1 MKDREVKYMGYTYEV
16 QNWQGLLQQ
25 LVNYTSL
32 GYKKYCEVE
41 YPESKRE
48 RFSAIDGKII
58 AKYEADK
65 SKDQRSRLKKKGF
78 ANFVFMRWDKY
89 AWILQSPGVVRDDI
103 VYDDIFHSFT
113 VRPIEVRVGPETL
126 LMVGLFGRNG
136 GVSVKMSKETYREV
150 RAGLME
156 VACSGDRSRC
166 IGEFN
171 KLNGLPAWH
180 GIVEQKVRLA
190 EYLVKQARSHQMKL
204 SKRNLR
210 IYTRRK
216 VYPVWKDRERR
227 RI

>member
-16 QNWQGLLQQ
+16 ENWQGLLQQ

-32 GYKKYCEVE
+32 GYRKYCEVE
-41 YPESKRE
+41 YPERKRE
-48 RFSAIDGKII
+48 RFSTIDRKII
-58 AKYEADK
+58 AKYHADK

-78 ANFVFMRWDKY
+78 ANFVFFRWNRY
-89 AWILQSPGVVRDDI
+89 ACILQSPGVVRDDI
-103 VYDDIFHSFT
+103 VYDDTFHSIT
-113 VRPIEVRVGPETL
+113 GNPIEVRVGPETL
-126 LMVGLFGRNG
+126 LVVGLFGRNG
-136 GVSVKMSKETYREV
+136 GVSVKMSTETYRNV

-156 VACSGDRSRC
+156 ATYSGDRKRC

-180 GIVEQKVRLA
+180 GIVKQKVRLA

-204 SKRNLR
+204 SKRDLR

-216 VYPVWKDRERR
+216 VYPTWKDRERR

>member
-32 GYKKYCEVE
+32 GYTKYCEVE
-41 YPESKRE
+41 YPERKRG
-48 RFSAIDGKII
+48 RFSTIDRKII
-58 AKYEADK
+58 TKYQADK

-89 AWILQSPGVVRDDI
+89 VWILQSPGVVGDDI
-103 VYDDIFHSFT
+103 VYDDTFYSITGS
-113 VRPIEVRVGPETL
+113 PIEVRVGPETL
-126 LMVGLFGRNG
+126 LVAGLFGRNG
-136 GVSVKMSKETYREV
+136 GVSVKISKETYREV

-156 VACSGDRSRC
+156 VACSGDRNQC
-166 IGEFN
+166 IREFN

-204 SKRNLR
+204 SKQNLR

-216 VYPVWKDRERR
+216 VYPVWKDRERK

>member
-1 MKDREVKYMGYTYEV
+1 MGYTYEV
-16 QNWQGLLQQ
+16 ESWQGLLQQ

-32 GYKKYCEVE
+32 GYRKYCEME
-41 YPESKRE
+41 YPERKRGQ
-48 RFSAIDGKII
+48 FSAIDRKII
-58 AKYEADK
+58 AKYQADS

-78 ANFVFMRWDKY
+78 ANFVFFRWNRY
-89 AWILQSPGVVRDDI
+89 AWILQSPGVVRENI
-103 VYDDIFHSFT
+103 VYDDTFHSFT
-113 VRPIEVRVGPETL
+113 KRPIEVRVGPETL
-126 LMVGLFGRNG
+126 LIVGLFGRNN
-136 GVSVKMSKETYREV
+136 GVSVKMSKETYCNV

-156 VACSGDRSRC
+156 VAYSGDKNRC
-166 IGEFN
+166 VREFN

-190 EYLVKQARSHQMKL
+190 QYLVKQARSHQMKL
-204 SKRNLR
+204 SKKNLR

>member
-1 MKDREVKYMGYTYEV
+1 MGYTYEV

-32 GYKKYCEVE
+32 GYRKYCEVE
-41 YPESKRE
+41 YPERKRG
-48 RFSAIDGKII
+48 RFSAIDRKII
-58 AKYEADK
+58 AKYQADK
-65 SKDQRSRLKKKGF
+65 SKDQRSRLKKKGY
-78 ANFVFMRWDKY
+78 ANFVFMRWDNF

-103 VYDDIFHSFT
+103 VYDDVFHSMT
-113 VRPIEVRVGPETL
+113 GRSIDVRVGPEML
-126 LMVGLFGRNG
+126 LVVGLFGGNG
-136 GVSVKMSKETYREV
+136 GVSVKMSKETYRDV

-156 VACSGDRSRC
+156 VACSGDRNRC
-166 IGEFN
+166 VREFN

-190 EYLVKQARSHQMKL
+190 QYLVKQARSHQMKL
-204 SKRNLR
+204 SKRDLR

>member
-1 MKDREVKYMGYTYEV
+1 MGYTYEV

-32 GYKKYCEVE
+32 GYRKYCEME
-41 YPESKRE
+41 YPERKRG
-48 RFSAIDGKII
+48 RFSAIDRKII
-58 AKYEADK
+58 AKYHADK

-78 ANFVFMRWDKY
+78 ANFVFFRWNRY

-103 VYDDIFHSFT
+103 VYDDTFHSFAGS
-113 VRPIEVRVGPETL
+113 PIEVRVGPETL
-126 LMVGLFGRNG
+126 LVAGLFGRNG
-136 GVSVKMSKETYREV
+136 GVSVKMSKDTYRGV

-156 VACSGDRSRC
+156 VAYSGDINRC
-166 IGEFN
+166 IREFN

-180 GIVEQKVRLA
+180 GIVEQKVGLA
-190 EYLVKQARSHQMKL
+190 QYLVKQARSHHIKL
-204 SKRNLR
+204 SKKNLR
-210 IYTRRK
+210 INTRRK